1 MNNSELESI
10 FIENLQRLIACPS
23 ITGMPSDIDDI
34 LESELT
40 SLGYS
45 VKRCAVTMEDWSNQL
60 EGSPPQMGSGD
71 LPEALIAYPKDYS
84 GESLPLF
91 FAHYD
96 TESPSE
102 EWKLEPFSL
111 LQVEDRIYGL
121 GAADD
126 KGGIAAILTAIRS
139 AVSSEKSILPILIF
153 ASGKQGGSLGMVQ
166 AFTNLEN
173 ASYAVYC
180 HPAETGRGLSDLK
193 VSSRGIATIRLT
205 VRGRVP
211 IPLEARTPASADPR
225 TGINPAISMAE
236 LIVEI
241 NSWNDSEIVWSVN
254 NIASFAPKFGIS
266 DRVELDISAW
276 FTEGSFSEI
285 LEMVSSRSKKRLD
298 LSESR
303 CEVTVELVGIR
314 ANPALQPSGELQ
326 NRIREEIE
334 RSTGTPIVDYNW
346 HSASDIR
353 FPIRIKNIPA
363 VGIGALAGGFY
374 GEEEWVS
381 LSSSIQT
388 VQCLLS
394 LLSEPIKL

>member
-326 NRIREEIE
+326 NRVREEIE